1 MFMLFMMFM
10 VVVVFVSIYDS
21 LMLFKEDGDLVLNK

>member
-21 LMLFKEDGDLVLNK
+21 LMLLKEDGDLVLNK